1 MREKSKKQIPLMPTA
16 TDHPQAID
24 LENISH
30 ILDFN
35 PIICDLAMQDL
46 CEVSKKARISGAR
59 GMTADQAVGDAIV
72 KQIFTFTYK
81 ESLFHIIDSN
91 SLRRFM
97 RIGIADKGFKK
108 SVLNKNVKA
117 LSPPDV
123 GSH

>member
-1 MREKSKKQIPLMPTA
+1 
-16 TDHPQAID
+16 
-24 LENISH
+24 
-30 ILDFN
+30 
-35 PIICDLAMQDL
+35 MQDL